1 MKKLSMVVFC
11 LVVMCLIASVK
22 LSKAQEHDDHECEP
36 EMTCGDQMATPKLK
50 QPGDTG
56 PRSKQVG
63 SKTSIN
69 KNKDDKG
76 VNIKGKRDD
85 AKKDS
90 PRGEDPK
97 SK

>member
-1 MKKLSMVVFC
+1 MKKLSIVVFC
-11 LVVMCLIASVK
+11 LIVMGLVALAK
-22 LSKAQEHDDHECEP
+22 LSQAQEHDDHECEP
-36 EMTCGDQMATPKLK
+36 EMTCGDQMATPKSK

-63 SKTSIN
+63 SKTGIN

-76 VNIKGKRDD
+76 DNIKGKMDD

-90 PRGEDPK
+90 PRRDDPK